1 MNSIE
6 DSQAK
11 MVELAPGVS
20 VVADYGD
27 WLAEYRAVRDAVALM
42 DRDHRGLIEIRG
54 NDRAPWLHNLLTN
67 EVKNL
72 SPGQG
77 VFAFAVNLKGRTLFD
92 LNLLIDADRFLLD
105 LDRRRLN
112 AAQSHLDRYLV
123 AEDVAITD
131 RTAEFSRIGVLG
143 TGINALFAEL
153 GAPNVPL
160 MADIHHAPL
169 EIHGLPVTAFRH
181 DFSGL
186 PGVELIVARADRERL
201 KISLL
206 DAGRPHGIRQ
216 AGWRAAETVRIEQ
229 GVPRSVDDIDEEVIP
244 PETLRVEQG
253 ISYHKGCYLGQ
264 EVIERMRSHGVLARR
279 LVGVA
284 VQGARPPAPGSE
296 LIVDDKPQG
305 RVTSTCHSP
314 ILDAPLA
321 LGYLSSRLADPG
333 REVQIRD
340 ADGSLAGRVVVL
352 PIQAG

>member
-1 MNSIE
+1 MESMT
-6 DSQAK
+6 DSQAN
-11 MVELAPGVS
+11 MMELAPGLS
-20 VVADYGD
+20 VAGDYGD
-27 WLAEYRAVRDAVALM
+27 WLAEYHTVRDAVALM

-54 NDRAPWLHNLLTN
+54 KDRAPWLHNLLTN

-72 SPGQG
+72 SPGEG
-77 VFAFAVNLKGRTLFD
+77 VFAFCVNLKGRTLFD
-92 LNLLIDADRFLLD
+92 LNLLIEADRFLLD
-105 LDRRRLN
+105 IDRRRLS
-112 AAQSHLDRYLV
+112 AALSHLDRYLV
-123 AEDVAITD
+123 VEDVAITD
-131 RTAEFSRIGVLG
+131 RTDEFARIGVLG
-143 TGINALFAEL
+143 TGIKAFFAEL

-169 EIHGLPVTAFRH
+169 EILGVSVTAFRN

-186 PGVELIVARADRERL
+186 PGVELIVARPDCERL
-201 KISLL
+201 KTALL
-206 DAGRPHGIRQ
+206 DAGRALGIRQ
-216 AGWRAAETVRIEQ
+216 VGWRAAEAVRIEQ

-284 VQGARPPAPGSE
+284 VQGDRPPTPGSE
-296 LIVDDKPQG
+296 LIVDDKTQG

-321 LGYLSSRLADPG
+321 MGYLSSRFSDPE

-340 ADGSLAGRVVVL
+340 TDGSLAGRVVLL
-352 PIQAG
+352 PIQAR